1 MSIEKFLPK
10 IKRNILLKN
19 YTTFRIGGP
28 AKYFF
33 EAKNKEDLIKAIQVS
48 KKIKLPFFILGG
60 GSNLLV
66 SDEGFEGLVI
76 KTFNTKY
83 KIFNTKIFAEAGLPL
98 NKLVSI
104 SVDEELRGLEWGMG
118 IPGTVGGAIRG
129 NAGAFGKSMADIVKN
144 VEILKITGVQPL
156 QIRKLKN
163 KDCNF
168 KYRDSIF
175 KYKKNLI
182 ILSTELQFQKGDK
195 KKIKEKMKEFLD
207 YRKKTQPLG
216 FPSAG
221 SIFKNPPDISAGQ
234 FIDKCGLRG
243 KKFGNVKISEKHA
256 NFIVNLG
263 GGEAKDV
270 IKLIKLIKK
279 EVKNKFDIKLEEE
292 IQYLGF

>member
-1 MSIEKFLPK
+1 MSK
-10 IKRNILLKN
+10 IYVETGTML
-19 YTTFRIGGP
+19 
-28 AKYFF
+28 
-33 EAKNKEDLIKAIQVS
+33 S
-48 KKIKLPFFILGG
+48 
-60 GSNLLV
+60 LLV
-66 SDEGFEGLVI
+66 S
-76 KTFNTKY
+76 
-83 KIFNTKIFAEAGLPL
+83 EAVKNSLT
-98 NKLVSI
+98 
-104 SVDEELRGLEWGMG
+104 GLEWGMG

-129 NAGAFGKSMADIVKN
+129 NAGAFGKSMADIVKT
-144 VEILKITGVQPL
+144 VTVLELSETRPPK
-156 QIRKLKN
+156 IRKLKN

-175 KYKKNLI
+175 KHKKNLI
-182 ILSTELQFQKGDK
+182 ILSAELQFQKASGPSGQRPGGDNK

-234 FIDKCGLRG
+234 FIDRCGLKG

-263 GGEAKDV
+263 KGEAKDV

-279 EVKNKFDIKLEEE
+279 EVKNKFDINLEEE